1 MRLLIR
7 VFVTQMRA
15 HKMSLRFYVVLFI
28 ALLFT
33 SLLGWQFV
41 SAYTSEQMFLDK
53 MMQAPS
59 FDFLLGTDELGRDQ
73 LIRLSEGVSLSLIVG
88 SIVAVICCVV
98 GTLIGVISGY
108 YKGWI
113 DQLLMRI
120 TDVFLSFPGILM
132 AIALAALMGPG
143 IINLI
148 YALCL
153 MGWVGFAR
161 LARAQT
167 LMVREQDYVKAAE
180 ITGVSQHLVLIKYIL
195 PNIAAPLIVEFS
207 FSMAGAMLAEAGLSF
222 LGLGV
227 QAPTA
232 SLGAML
238 REGARYMLVAPHM
251 VLAPGLCL
259 MLLVLALNLLGDALR
274 DKLDVRRIDKKQ
286 L

>member
-1 MRLLIR
+1 MHLLIH
-7 VFVTQMRA
+7 VFVTQVRTD
-15 HKMSLRFYVVLFI
+15 KMSLRFYVVLSI

-33 SLLGWQFV
+33 SLLGWQFI

-59 FDFLLGTDELGRDQ
+59 TDFILGTDELGRDQ
-73 LIRLSEGVSLSLIVG
+73 LIRLSEGVSLSLTVG
-88 SIVAVICCVV
+88 CIVAVICCVV

-143 IINLI
+143 ITNLI

-207 FSMAGAMLAEAGLSF
+207 FNMAGAMLAEAGLSF

-274 DKLDVRRIDKKQ
+274 DKLDVRRIERK
-286 L
+286 